1 MSVCVLQTRLHEI
14 SPLSLALTH
23 THSAAA
29 AAEFTSLRQKDLRP
43 PCCCLGESA
52 TQRTPEAGRGTA
64 EGSPEMAKASTA
76 SKQFLAGNN
85 RLLSRLRAHLQCAA
99 HFTQS
104 RAERE
109 QAEGARGGGGERETA
124 TTGCS
129 RVRGRGNVPFFP
141 KFPETKCFPGLLKI
155 KQSESKKLDV
165 LYKYVNC

>member
-1 MSVCVLQTRLHEI
+1 MCVCVLQTRLHEI
-14 SPLSLALTH
+14 SPRSLSPSHTH
-23 THSAAA
+23 TLYDDGGRIH
-29 AAEFTSLRQKDLRP
+29 FSLRQKDLRP

-52 TQRTPEAGRGTA
+52 TQRTPEADRGTA
-64 EGSPEMAKASTA
+64 KGSSEIAKASTA

-99 HFTQS
+99 NFTQS

-109 QAEGARGGGGERETA
+109 KAEGAREGGREKA

-141 KFPETKCFPGLLKI
+141 NFPETKYSTF
-155 KQSESKKLDV
+155 QV
-165 LYKYVNC
+165 Y